1 MEVWGVRFST
11 KKHNW
16 TIHTEIAHADAGSE
30 MPSAPSEEMVSL
42 TYAVQRGTDG
52 FGFDVSAASEVVALV
67 PGGRADQDG
76 LMRPGDQVTA
86 IDGVLLRGRAMASMI
101 RSVSQAFELTVDRHD
116 PATVQQLTTLELPRE
131 GVSYQ
136 LLKVRWP
143 YRNYIY
149 IYIYRHCGPPL

>member
-1 MEVWGVRFST
+1 
-11 KKHNW
+11 
-16 TIHTEIAHADAGSE
+16 

-101 RSVSQAFELTVDRHD
+101 RPVTQAFELTVDRHD
-116 PATVQQLTTLELPRE
+116 PAAVQQLTPLELPRE

-143 YRNYIY
+143 ATVA
-149 IYIYRHCGPPL
+149 RHCEPSTSFGHHWGLSTRDQRG